1 VIDSATLEPWGGLT
15 PLDGHLWL
23 LRLTSS
29 ELAALETDWVAVAGP
44 HPGHD
49 FRRAVIRARET
60 IARARAELEASRRPS
75 SGWAERARGHM
86 RAARRVLVH
95 RQLALHGHWWP
106 PERRY
111 FA

>member
-1 VIDSATLEPWGGLT
+1 VQTDPWGGLT

-23 LRLTSS
+23 LRLATS
-29 ELAALETDWVAVAGP
+29 ELAALETDWVALAGP

-49 FRRAVIRARET
+49 VRRELVRARDL
-60 IARARAELEASRRPS
+60 IAGARAELDAGRRPRA
-75 SGWAERARGHM
+75 GWHGRAVDHM

-106 PERRY
+106 PDRRY
-111 FA
+111 LG